1 MFLFRR
7 KRVQKLSNIFR
18 ATTIVNYFFINFISL
33 FQLIYIITTMS
44 RRIRLAFF
52 ILLLAPISFVS
63 AQSSNS
69 ITVTGYFFGKA
80 ADVDSIAVDKL
91 THIIFSFCHLNGNVL
106 KVDDADD
113 AAAIA
118 ALVELKKKN
127 PSLKVL
133 LSLGGWGG
141 CATCSDV
148 FSSAKG
154 RKDFA
159 TSVLQLNQFFKTDG
173 IDIDWEYPV
182 VEGFPGHKF
191 AAADK
196 QNFTDLILELRN
208 TLGKKYEVTFAAGG
222 FQKFLEQAV
231 DWKAV
236 APAVDRINLMTYD
249 LVNGFSPSTGHH
261 TPLYSTGSQQEST
274 DNAVKYLIKIGVPA
288 NKLVIGAAT
297 YGRMWEGVSG
307 TQNGLYQSGKF
318 KQGLDYNKF
327 GRELT
332 SEQGWKNY
340 WDDAA
345 KAPYSYNA
353 QKQLFITYDDA
364 RSMTLKTEYA
374 IDQKLNG
381 IMYWEIMND
390 KYVGGLLDAIDRAR
404 KTHLPKP

>member
-1 MFLFRR
+1 M
-7 KRVQKLSNIFR
+7 
-18 ATTIVNYFFINFISL
+18 Y
-33 FQLIYIITTMS
+33 
-44 RRIRLAFF
+44 RRIRFAILA
-52 ILLLAPISFVS
+52 LLFLSFTYS
-63 AQSSNS
+63 QAQTSTN

-80 ADVDSIAVDKL
+80 SDVDSIAVGKL

-106 KVDDADD
+106 KVDNGDD
-113 AAAIA
+113 ASTIT

-127 PSLKVL
+127 PALKIL

-148 FSSAKG
+148 FSTAKG

-191 AAADK
+191 SPTDK

-222 FQKFLEQAV
+222 FQKFLDEAV

-249 LVNGFSPSTGHH
+249 LVNGYSTLTGHH
-261 TPLYSTGSQQEST
+261 TPLYSNASQHEST
-274 DNAVKYLIKIGVPA
+274 DNAVKFLIKAGVPA
-288 NKLVIGAAT
+288 GKLVIGAAM
-297 YGRMWEGVSG
+297 YGRMWENVGP

-327 GRELT
+327 DRELT
-332 SEQGWKNY
+332 AAQGWKMY
-340 WDDAA
+340 WDDAS
-345 KAPYSYNA
+345 KAPYAYNA
-353 QKQLFITYDDA
+353 QKQLFITYDDSK
-364 RSMTLKTEYA
+364 SMTLKTQYA
-374 IDQKLNG
+374 IDHKLGG

-390 KYVGGLLDAIDRAR
+390 KYTGGLLDAIDRAR
-404 KTHLPKP
+404 KTYHPKP